1 MKVILRDTVDGLG
14 RKGDICDVADGY
26 ARNFL
31 VPRGLA
37 IKATKG
43 SEGQAEAM
51 RRTETLRSAAD
62 RDDAEK
68 VAAILAPVV
77 VTITAK
83 AGEGGR
89 LFGSVTTSDIVGAIE
104 KQVGAVIDRRSLTL
118 ESPIKELGRHE
129 ITGSLHPE
137 VEFSITVEVAAAD

>member
-1 MKVILRDTVDGLG
+1 MRVILRDTVDGLG

-31 VPRGLA
+31 VPKGLA

-51 RRTETLRSAAD
+51 RRTEALRSAAD
-62 RDDAEK
+62 RDDAERI
-68 VAAILAPVV
+68 AAVLAPAVI
-77 VTITAK
+77 TITAK

-89 LFGSVTTSDIVGAIE
+89 LFGSVTTSDIVTAIE

-118 ESPIKELGRHE
+118 ESPIKELGQHQ
-129 ITGSLHPE
+129 IAGSLHPD
-137 VEFSITVEVAAAD
+137 VEFSIIVEVAAAD

>member
-31 VPRGLA
+31 VPKGLA
-37 IKATKG
+37 IRATKG

-51 RRTETLRSAAD
+51 RRTEALRSAAD
-62 RDDAEK
+62 RDDAER
-68 VAAILAPVV
+68 VATVLGPAV

-89 LFGSVTTSDIVGAIE
+89 LFGSVTTSDIVEAIE
-104 KQVGAVIDRRSLTL
+104 KQVG
-118 ESPIKELGRHE
+118 G
-129 ITGSLHPE
+129 
-137 VEFSITVEVAAAD
+137 

>member
-1 MKVILRDTVDGLG
+1 VKVILRDTVDGLG

-31 VPRGLA
+31 VPKGLA

-51 RRTETLRSAAD
+51 RRTEALRSAAD
-62 RDDAEK
+62 RDDAER
-68 VAAILAPVV
+68 VAAVLGPAV

-89 LFGSVTTSDIVGAIE
+89 LFGSVTTSDIIEAIE
-104 KQVGAVIDRRSLTL
+104 KQVGAVIDRRSLAL

-129 ITGSLHPE
+129 VAGSLHPD
-137 VEFSITVEVAAAD
+137 VEFSITVEVTAAD

>member
-31 VPRGLA
+31 VPKGLA

-51 RRTETLRSAAD
+51 RRTEALRSAAD
-62 RDDAEK
+62 REDAER
-68 VAAILAPVV
+68 VAAVLGPAV

-83 AGEGGR
+83 AGESGR
-89 LFGSVTTSDIVGAIE
+89 LFGSVTTSDIVEAIE
-104 KQVGAVIDRRSLTL
+104 KQVGAVIDRRSLAL

-129 ITGSLHPE
+129 VAGSLHPD
-137 VEFSITVEVAAAD
+137 VEFSITVEVTAAD

>member
-37 IKATKG
+37 MKATKG
-43 SEGQAEAM
+43 SEVQAEGM
-51 RRTETLRSAAD
+51 RRAAALRSSADQEDAA
-62 RDDAEK
+62 R
-68 VAAILAPVV
+68 VAAALTGTVI
-77 VTITAK
+77 TIAAK

-89 LFGSVTTSDIVGAIE
+89 LFGSVTTSDVSEAVE
-104 KQVGAVIDRRSLTL
+104 KATGAVIDRRSLSL
-118 ESPIKELGRHE
+118 DSPIKELGEHDVLC
-129 ITGSLHPE
+129 TMHPE
-137 VEFSITVEVAAAD
+137 VSFPITVDVVETD

>member
-1 MKVILRDTVDGLG
+1 MILRDTVDGLG

-31 VPRGLA
+31 VPKGLA

-51 RRTETLRSAAD
+51 RRTEALRSAAD
-62 RDDAEK
+62 RDDAER
-68 VAAILAPVV
+68 VAAVLGPAV

-89 LFGSVTTSDIVGAIE
+89 LFGSVTTSDIIEAIE
-104 KQVGAVIDRRSLTL
+104 KQVGAVIDRRSLAL

-129 ITGSLHPE
+129 VAGSLHPD
-137 VEFSITVEVAAAD
+137 VEFSITVEVTAAD